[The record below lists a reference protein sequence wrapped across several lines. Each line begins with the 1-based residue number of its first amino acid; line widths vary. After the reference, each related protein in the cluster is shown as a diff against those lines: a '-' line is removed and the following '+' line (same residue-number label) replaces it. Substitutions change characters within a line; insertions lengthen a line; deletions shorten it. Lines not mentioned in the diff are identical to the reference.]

1 MRTILFLTSIGFVA
15 AAFLATWIATSG
27 GSHET
32 APPRRDLT
40 PLELRRFGALPVYAA
55 GGRVHGLPL
64 TGNAVTRSGRR
75 ADSVS
80 MYYGSCPAQGSDEP
94 RCVYPLEIQSWRAC
108 DHSRAVAAAQR
119 PRLRKL
125 RGAELATFPDG
136 RAEVYTGTATVVIF
150 AATPTLTH
158 AAASALK
165 PANIRALRESPAR
178 RLAKPRDLTVPE
190 LADCG

>member
-1 MRTILFLTSIGFVA
+1 MRWFALSMGLGVVA
-15 AAFLATWIATSG
+15 AACLATWIATSG
-27 GSHET
+27 GGQRT
-32 APPRRDLT
+32 APPPHDLSSRA
-40 PLELRRFGALPVYAA
+40 LRRFGALPVYAA

-64 TGNAVTRSGRR
+64 TGNAVMRSGTR

-80 MYYGSCPAQGSDEP
+80 LYYGSCPLHGASEP

-108 DHSRAVAAAQR
+108 DHSRAAAAAQR

-150 AATPTLTH
+150 AATPTLTQ
-158 AAASALK
+158 AAASSLK
-165 PANIRALRESPAR
+165 PVNISAHRESPTR

-190 LADCG
+190 FADCG